1 MTTGYS
7 TVYFDFKVFC
17 LVQVVYS
24 ISGLY
29 GMRLHSSV
37 LRIVALLNDLYH
49 SLCADS
55 DHFCDASFLVLKED
69 PHCVLVQSA
78 AVPDDTAEVN
88 HGQNCSS
95 DKSPNMEEKLQEV
108 EKVIILY
115 YE

>member
-1 MTTGYS
+1 
-7 TVYFDFKVFC
+7 
-17 LVQVVYS
+17 
-24 ISGLY
+24 
-29 GMRLHSSV
+29 MRLLSSV
-37 LRIVALLNDLYH
+37 LHIVALLNDLYH
-49 SLCADS
+49 GLCTDS
-55 DHFCDASFLVLKED
+55 DHSCDASFSVLKED

-78 AVPDDTAEVN
+78 AVPDGTAEVN